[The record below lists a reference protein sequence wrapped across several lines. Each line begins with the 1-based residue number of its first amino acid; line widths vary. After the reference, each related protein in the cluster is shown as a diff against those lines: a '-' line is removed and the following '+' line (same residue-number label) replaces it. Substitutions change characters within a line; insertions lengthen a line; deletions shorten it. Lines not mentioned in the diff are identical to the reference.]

1 MNLPN
6 LKAMQLKLLEAFMS
20 HVKYMSSSPSF
31 SVKSVQQVKKKKKKN
46 LKISEHK
53 VDVDT
58 LEVRHSVP
66 TSILFLLIFLTL
78 ATNLAEKEGLL
89 IVFVVRIRLD

>member
-31 SVKSVQQVKKKKKKN
+31 SVKSVQQVKKKKKFKN
-46 LKISEHK
+46 Q
-53 VDVDT
+53 
-58 LEVRHSVP
+58 
-66 TSILFLLIFLTL
+66 
-78 ATNLAEKEGLL
+78 
-89 IVFVVRIRLD
+89 

>member
-31 SVKSVQQVKKKKKKN
+31 LVKSVQQVKKKINKHKIDVNN
-46 LKISEHK
+46 LG
-53 VDVDT
+53 
-58 LEVRHSVP
+58 VRHTVQK
-66 TSILFLLIFLTL
+66 SILFLQIFLTL
-78 ATNLAEKEGLL
+78 ATNLARKEGLL
-89 IVFVVRIRLD
+89 IVFVVRMKLD